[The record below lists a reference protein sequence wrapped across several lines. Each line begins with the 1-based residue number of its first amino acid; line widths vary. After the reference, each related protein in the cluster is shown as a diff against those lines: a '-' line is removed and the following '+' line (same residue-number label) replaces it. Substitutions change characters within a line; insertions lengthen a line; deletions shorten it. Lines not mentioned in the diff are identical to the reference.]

1 MKWYVIIGGDRSILE
16 NLSPQDSNGTCSI
29 TKSENEYLLYL
40 NEFENYTTIEEIKR
54 ITDEYVDTLNGILFL
69 QEDIPSALKI
79 HSFFKINDRGGRDIF
94 ITPEPAI
101 IHLRGYAPTII
112 VTKNTGET
120 IVSNPYQQT
129 VTTLLRSKSNPSLEK
144 IFNLIKNGEFEFP
157 TLYKIIEVLLSEK
170 GSKIYQWVSEKKIS
184 LLRRTANYETRHAIN
199 NEAPPPR
206 PMKILEAQEI
216 TRYLIRQY
224 VAELNAM

>member
-16 NLSPQDSNGTCSI
+16 NLSQQDSNGTCSI

-112 VTKNTGET
+112 VTKDTGET
-120 IVSNPYQQT
+120 IVNSPYQQT
-129 VTTLLRSKSNPSLEK
+129 IKTLLNSKSNPSLEK
-144 IFNLIKNGEFEFP
+144 IFNLIKNGDFEFP
-157 TLYKIIEVLLSEK
+157 TLYKIIEILLSQK
-170 GSKIYQWVSEKKIS
+170 GSKLYQWVSKVKIR
-184 LLRRTANYETRHAIN
+184 LLKQTASYETRHAVN
-199 NEAPPPR
+199 DVAPPPR
-206 PMKILEAQEI
+206 PMKISEAREI
-216 TRYLIRQY
+216 TRHLIRQY
-224 VAELNAM
+224 VAELNT